1 MKFKI
6 IATVVVL
13 LFLIVLTFVFIPRG
27 EPVDADGNTVPQ
39 EQPQQ

>member
-6 IATVVVL
+6 IASIVVL
-13 LFLIVLTFVFIPRG
+13 FFLIVLTILFAPRG